1 MQRFGQKEGQVSI
14 KKIFMKKISSLI
26 FPLLVIIF
34 AVSSCTKTNPN
45 PEQHTQTIVLPANG
59 ADVINAN
66 NHFAFDFF
74 RATLAQD
81 PENNNKLT
89 SPLSIYLAL
98 SMVYNGADN
107 ATKDSIAKTLEL
119 SGIDIASL
127 NAVCQS
133 LLSQFPKEDNKVQL
147 SIANSIWYRQNSYE
161 PLTAFLNTVQN
172 NYDASVR
179 PLNFDDPSAV
189 NTINN
194 WVAQKTNN
202 KIPKIIESIS
212 SDDLMYLINA
222 IYFNGAWK
230 YAFKTSDTY
239 SDIFNLQN
247 GSTKSVPFMKQQ
259 IRTKM
264 FSNSSFTMIEL
275 PYGGGKSFSMYILKP
290 ADPNESLSTFA
301 SSLNENILTNAIN
314 EMDSSTVQ
322 LKIPKWEYSYEL
334 EDMRPELSM
343 LGMSIAFGGNAD
355 FSKIYDPSQVKVYIS
370 KAIHKAYIKVNEE
383 GTEAAAVTAIGVGT
397 TAFPPPS
404 PVFKLDHPFVYS
416 IVEKQTGAV
425 LFLGMVNDPANN

>member
-1 MQRFGQKEGQVSI
+1 
-14 KKIFMKKISSLI
+14 MKKIGSLI

-34 AVSSCTKTNPN
+34 VVSSCTKTNPI
-45 PEQHTQTIVLPANG
+45 PDEHTQTIVLPANG
-59 ADVINAN
+59 AAVINAN

-74 RATLAQD
+74 RATLEQD
-81 PENNNKLT
+81 TENNNKLI

-119 SGIDIASL
+119 SGIDIATL

-133 LLSQFPKEDNKVQL
+133 LLSQFPKEDNNVQL
-147 SIANSIWYRQNSYE
+147 SIANSIWYKQTSYQ
-161 PLTAFLNTVQN
+161 PFPSFLNTVQS

-202 KIPKIIESIS
+202 KIPKILESIS
-212 SDDLMYLINA
+212 PYDLMYLINA

-230 YAFKTSDTY
+230 HAFKTSDTY
-239 SDIFNLQN
+239 NDIFNLQN

-259 IRTKM
+259 LTTKM
-264 FSNSSFTMIEL
+264 YGNSSFTMIEL

-290 ADPNESLSTFA
+290 ADANESLSTFA

-322 LKIPKWEYSYEL
+322 LEIPKWEYSYEVA
-334 EDMRPELSM
+334 DMKPELSM
-343 LGMSIAFGGNAD
+343 LGMGIAFSDNAD

-383 GTEAAAVTAIGVGT
+383 GTEAAATTAIGITSTGMPL
-397 TAFPPPS
+397 PP

-425 LFLGMVNDPANN
+425 LFLGIVNDPASN

>member
-1 MQRFGQKEGQVSI
+1 
-14 KKIFMKKISSLI
+14 MKKIPSFI
-26 FPLLVIIF
+26 FLLLAIMSV
-34 AVSSCTKTNPN
+34 VSSCKKTNPI
-45 PEQHTQTIVLPANG
+45 PDEHTQTIVLPVNG

-66 NHFAFDFF
+66 NRFAFDFF
-74 RATLAQD
+74 RATLTQD
-81 PENNNKLT
+81 PENTNKLI

-119 SGIDIASL
+119 SGIDIATL

-147 SIANSIWYRQNSYE
+147 SIANSIWYRQNSYQ
-161 PLTAFLNTVQN
+161 PFPSFLNTVQN
-172 NYDASVR
+172 NYDASVQ
-179 PLNFDDPSAV
+179 PLNFDNPTAV

-202 KIPKIIESIS
+202 KIPKILESIS

-222 IYFNGAWK
+222 IYFKGAWK

-239 SDIFNLQN
+239 NDIFNLQD

-290 ADPNESLSTFA
+290 ADANESLNTFA
-301 SSLNENILTNAIN
+301 STMNETILANAVN

-322 LKIPKWEYSYEL
+322 LEMPKWEYSYEVA
-334 EDMRPELSM
+334 DMKPELSM
-343 LGMSIAFGGNAD
+343 LGMGIAFGDNAD
-355 FSKIYDPSQVKVYIS
+355 FSKIYDPSQVKVYIT
-370 KAIHKAYIKVNEE
+370 KAIHKTYIKVNEE
-383 GTEAAAVTAIGVGT
+383 GTEAAAVTALGAGT
-397 TAFPPPS
+397 TSVPAPPPI
-404 PVFKLDHPFVYS
+404 FKLDHPFVYS

-425 LFLGMVNDPANN
+425 LFLGMVNDPAGN

>member
-1 MQRFGQKEGQVSI
+1 
-14 KKIFMKKISSLI
+14 MKKIPLVLSSL
-26 FPLLVIIF
+26 LLMLFVI
-34 AVSSCTKTNPN
+34 SSCTKTNPN
-45 PEQHTQTIVLPANG
+45 PEDHTQTIVLPANG

-66 NHFAFDFF
+66 NRFAFNFF

-81 PENNNKLT
+81 IENNNKLV

-98 SMVYNGADN
+98 SMAYNGADN
-107 ATKDSIAKTLEL
+107 ATKDSIAQTLQL

-127 NAVCQS
+127 NSVCQS

-147 SIANSIWYRQNSYE
+147 SIANSIWYRQNSFP
-161 PLTAFLNTVQN
+161 PLTSFLDIIQN
-172 NYDASVR
+172 NFNASVQG
-179 PLNFDDPSAV
+179 LNFDDPSAV

-202 KIPKIIESIS
+202 KIPKILESIS

-239 SDIFNLQN
+239 NDVFNLQD
-247 GSTKSVPFMKQQ
+247 GSAKSVPFMKQQ
-259 IRTKM
+259 IRTKI
-264 FSNSSFTMIEL
+264 SNNSSFSMIEL

-290 ADPNESLSTFA
+290 ADANESLNTFA
-301 SSLNENILTNAIN
+301 STMNETTLANAIN

-322 LKIPKWEYSYEL
+322 LEMPKWEYSYEL
-334 EDMRPELSM
+334 KNMKPELSM
-343 LGMSIAFGGNAD
+343 LGMGIAFSGNSD

-383 GTEAAAVTAIGVGT
+383 GTEAAAATAIGLSYFTSIPG
-397 TAFPPPS
+397 PP

-425 LFLGMVNDPANN
+425 LFLGIVNDPSGN